1 MTWQIEARVV
11 HWVERR
17 LIVCWRCMSCRFFI
31 LDLSPFL
38 HPPIHPKASGMA
50 ATSPHLTSIPQ
61 AVRVAASIDP
71 SIDPGLKQQAI
82 DYLTKVK
89 QLSEETWQV
98 CILLCCNFSD
108 SYVYHHIRT
117 ACSSISKGQA
127 LPGHRPQAETAKKS
141 LKQI

>member
-1 MTWQIEARVV
+1 MEDCN
-11 HWVERR
+11 
-17 LIVCWRCMSCRFFI
+17 VCWRRTSRRFFI
-31 LDLSPFL
+31 LHLSPQLL
-38 HPPIHPKASGMA
+38 HPPIHPNALGMA

-98 CILLCCNFSD
+98 RICDIFTQPRRL
-108 SYVYHHIRT
+108 YV
-117 ACSSISKGQA
+117 C
-127 LPGHRPQAETAKKS
+127 LPGHCRTVCSSTFKEQALLGHRAQAETVKKS
-141 LKQI
+141 LKRI

>member
-1 MTWQIEARVV
+1 
-11 HWVERR
+11 
-17 LIVCWRCMSCRFFI
+17 
-31 LDLSPFL
+31 
-38 HPPIHPKASGMA
+38 MA

-98 CILLCCNFSD
+98 SI
-108 SYVYHHIRT
+108 
-117 ACSSISKGQA
+117 CSVFTQPRRLYAYPEIAGLFAA
-127 LPGHRPQAETAKKS
+127 LPSRRRRSWAIEYRQRR
-141 LKQI
+141 

>member
-1 MTWQIEARVV
+1 MTWQIQVRVV

-17 LIVCWRCMSCRFFI
+17 LIVCRRCMSCRFFI
-31 LDLSPFL
+31 LLLSPLL

-98 CILLCCNFSD
+98 CILFSPAASLQFPD
-108 SYVYHHIRT
+108 THVYRHTGLFT
-117 ACSSISKGQA
+117 ALS
-127 LPGHRPQAETAKKS
+127 PGGRRSRAIDHRQRRQRKA
-141 LKQI
+141 

>member
-1 MTWQIEARVV
+1 MEDCN
-11 HWVERR
+11 
-17 LIVCWRCMSCRFFI
+17 VCWRRTSSRFFI
-31 LDLSPFL
+31 LHLSPQLL
-38 HPPIHPKASGMA
+38 HPPIHPKALGMA

-98 CILLCCNFSD
+98 SICDIFTQPRRL
-108 SYVYHHIRT
+108 YV
-117 ACSSISKGQA
+117 C
-127 LPGHRPQAETAKKS
+127 LPGHCRTVCSSTFKEQALLGHRAQAETVKKS
-141 LKQI
+141 LKRI